1 MIKCACFQPEHKER
15 LLKCKKEKKI
25 EHVYFNYELT
35 TIKSTLEY
43 RKQNHNVD
51 RKKENTDWVAWTVG
65 NSVPTEAVRL
75 FSSIFPTRISIT
87 LFPLPLVLLCLF
99 PAVSVEIVSWIL
111 LLLSYLCLFFNLQK
125 ASVETEK
132 KKYYRAHNKAFLLFK
147 IKVL

>member
-1 MIKCACFQPEHKER
+1 MPASNQSTKNVYSNVKR
-15 LLKCKKEKKI
+15 KKKLNMCILITNLQLSNLRWNTESRIIMLTEKK
-25 EHVYFNYELT
+25 N
-35 TIKSTLEY
+35 
-43 RKQNHNVD
+43 
-51 RKKENTDWVAWTVG
+51 NTDWVAWTVG
-65 NSVPTEAVRL
+65 NSVQTEAVRL

-132 KKYYRAHNKAFLLFK
+132 KNTTELIIRLSYCLK
-147 IKVL
+147 